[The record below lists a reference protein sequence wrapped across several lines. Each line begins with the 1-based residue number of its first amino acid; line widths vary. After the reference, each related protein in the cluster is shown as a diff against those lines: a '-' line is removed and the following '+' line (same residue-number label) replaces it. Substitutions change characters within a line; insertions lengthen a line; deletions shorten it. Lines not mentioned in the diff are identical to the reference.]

1 MRSTRCRLL
10 LVAALLTLT
19 VGAGVGPLPA
29 IAQTTVRPFVP
40 RSSWGTGM
48 WGPAFP
54 VLDGLSTW
62 LATFADPVAGAGQS
76 PPHYAYFLDFT
87 ITDSFFLAGGR
98 ISLDVVGD
106 QKFATL
112 AVDDTGP
119 GGGQR
124 HQVQVPF
131 PWKGN
136 SFYFLWA
143 NRLADGVWGGWV
155 YDNTAATW
163 TYIGNVPGLATS
175 GPAARMAQY
184 AQTGVAWTGP
194 DLATCAAYPQAV
206 AVNLSP
212 FGFVGSTPVETVL
225 NGRADQAYDP
235 SASGDCPSTSGF
247 FSFPHWDYYVTGSA
261 PPVAAPA

>member
-1 MRSTRCRLL
+1 M

-40 RSSWGTGM
+40 SSSWSTGM
-48 WGPAFP
+48 GGPPLAP
-54 VLDGLSTW
+54 ALDGLSTW
-62 LATFADPVAGAGQS
+62 LATFADPVAGAGQA
-76 PPHYAYFLDFT
+76 PPQYAYFLDFT
-87 ITDSFFLAGGR
+87 ITDFFFFAPGR

-112 AVDDTGP
+112 AVDDFSKDLP
-119 GGGQR
+119 ER
-124 HQVQVPF
+124 HHQVRVPF
-131 PWKGN
+131 AWSGN
-136 SFYFLWA
+136 SFYFLWV
-143 NRLADGVWGGWV
+143 NRLADGVWGGFV
-155 YDNTAATW
+155 YDYTAATW
-163 TYIGNVPGLATS
+163 TYIGNVPVLATS
-175 GPAARMAQY
+175 VPAARMSQY

-212 FGFVGSTPVETVL
+212 FGFIGSTPVETVL
-225 NGRADQAYDP
+225 NGRADQASVP

-247 FSFPHWDYYVTGSA
+247 FSFPHWDYYVAGSA
-261 PPVAAPA
+261 PPG

>member
-1 MRSTRCRLL
+1 MRWTRYRVF

-40 RSSWGTGM
+40 SSSWGTGM
-48 WGPAFP
+48 WGPPSPA
-54 VLDGLSTW
+54 LDGLSTW

-76 PPHYAYFLDFT
+76 PPYYAYFLDFT
-87 ITDSFFLAGGR
+87 ITDFFFFAPGR
-98 ISLDVVGD
+98 ISLDVVGN

-112 AVDDTGP
+112 SVVDTDA
-119 GGGQR
+119 GGSQS

-131 PWKGN
+131 AWNGN
-136 SFYFLWA
+136 SFYFLWV

-155 YDNTAATW
+155 YDYTAATW
-163 TYIGNVPGLATS
+163 TYIGAVVALAMPAGTTPGRLS
-175 GPAARMAQY
+175 QY
-184 AQTGVAWTGP
+184 AETGVAWTGP
-194 DLATCAAYPQAV
+194 ALGSCAAYPQAV
-206 AVNLSP
+206 AVNMSP

-225 NGRADQAYDP
+225 NGRADQATDP

-261 PPVAAPA
+261 PPG